1 MYVPGIADPIL
12 CTARPHAA
20 IRMIGD
26 LKGTSFDFSERV
38 EDTPVI
44 VFDLEQ
50 FIPEN
55 NASFLASG
63 LTDYTEALRRG
74 SVVRFTDLEGGI
86 PLALKIDTRDPVH
99 GITVNCKVVFLA
111 PEQLAPYA
119 QPEHTQWPPN
129 IS

>member
-12 CTARPHAA
+12 CTARLHGSV
-20 IRMIGD
+20 RLIGD
-26 LKGTSFDFSERV
+26 LKGTSFDFAERV

-55 NASFLASG
+55 NPSFAAAL
-63 LTDYTEALRRG
+63 LTDYTQALRRG
-74 SVVRFTDLEGGI
+74 AVVRFPDLEGGI

-99 GITVNCKVVFLA
+99 GITVNCKVVYME
-111 PEQLAPYA
+111 PDQLTSYA
-119 QPEHTQWPPN
+119 APEHTQWPPN